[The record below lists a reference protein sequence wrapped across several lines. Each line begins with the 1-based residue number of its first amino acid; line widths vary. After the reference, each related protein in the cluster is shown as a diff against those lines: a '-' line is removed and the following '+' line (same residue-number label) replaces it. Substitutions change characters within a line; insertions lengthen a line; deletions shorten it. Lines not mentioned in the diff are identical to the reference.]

1 MKRLSALVLA
11 SATVAISASSY
22 GAAYRPALIHQV
34 FPYGEVENY
43 LQDKA
48 RENSIEMPKE
58 VLAYLSRRLKGE
70 KVTGVGVTLSS
81 DIGNLFSG
89 QKFPFELTYLSE
101 MGQARTQYYETLLD
115 WEKLN
120 EPHAYTLIFTAL
132 LGTERT
138 FFDGKR
144 NIELEHGYQTSF
156 PLPNGALSV
165 TEVSTHVKDST
176 GRVVMWCIS
185 LGSHSASN
193 FLKSGTIAHLQNS

>member
-1 MKRLSALVLA
+1 MNKLSALVLA
-11 SATVAISASSY
+11 SATAVISATSY
-22 GAAYRPALIHQV
+22 GAAYRPALLHQV
-34 FPYGEVENY
+34 FPYNEVENY
-43 LQDKA
+43 LQEKA
-48 RENSIEMPKE
+48 RENAIEMPKE

-101 MGQARTQYYETLLD
+101 LGQASNRRYETVLD
-115 WEKLN
+115 WQSLN
-120 EPHAYTLIFTAL
+120 APHAYTLIFTAL
-132 LGTERT
+132 LGTERN

-144 NIELEHGYQTSF
+144 SIELEHGYQTSF

-165 TEVSTHVKDST
+165 TEISTHIKDSN

-185 LGSHSASN
+185 LGNHSSSN
-193 FLKSGTIAHLQNS
+193 FLKSGTIAQLQN